1 MNHEQSN
8 HRNMHSLKIH
18 FHSSPFTNEKKKGE
32 LVHIFINAIK
42 TLTFVIVN
50 GEGCKFMR
58 KKKRETELA
67 AWPTIS
73 NPSSQ
78 SSQSDFSP
86 VFPSSTRFYAFVA
99 SQLVCILR
107 VEI

>member
-8 HRNMHSLKIH
+8 HRNMHSLKIY

-58 KKKRETELA
+58 KKNKRDGVNGVADYLKFLI
-67 AWPTIS
+67 TILTIG
-73 NPSSQ
+73 
-78 SSQSDFSP
+78 F
-86 VFPSSTRFYAFVA
+86 FPGFP
-99 SQLVCILR
+99 
-107 VEI
+107 

>member
-1 MNHEQSN
+1 
-8 HRNMHSLKIH
+8 
-18 FHSSPFTNEKKKGE
+18 
-32 LVHIFINAIK
+32 
-42 TLTFVIVN
+42 
-50 GEGCKFMR
+50 MR

-78 SSQSDFSP
+78 SSQSDFFP
-86 VFPSSTRFYAFVA
+86 VFTSSTRFYAFVA

>member
-8 HRNMHSLKIH
+8 HRNMHSLKIY

-58 KKKRETELA
+58 KKKERRVSGVADYLKSFI
-67 AWPTIS
+67 TILTIC
-73 NPSSQ
+73 
-78 SSQSDFSP
+78 F
-86 VFPSSTRFYAFVA
+86 FPGFP
-99 SQLVCILR
+99 
-107 VEI
+107 